1 MNKQRLLPKTFI
13 LTLLIF
19 FAVEIFA
26 QESSIDDF
34 SNAHKYGWETQ
45 TQRMQHRDIL
55 SEKTKLLQI
64 YDLNKQNPY
73 MNVLK
78 SALPGFGHFSAR
90 RYNRGTVIF
99 SIEVA
104 LFGTGY
110 YFYDQAMNMYH
121 KYEEADY
128 IGDINQYFLDARTP
142 YMYSQGFFVLGM
154 LVWVYTAFDAMKV
167 TKEYNID
174 LWNSITEDSGI
185 QNISISPNGIT
196 VRF

>member
-104 LFGTGY
+104 LF
-110 YFYDQAMNMYH
+110 
-121 KYEEADY
+121 
-128 IGDINQYFLDARTP
+128 
-142 YMYSQGFFVLGM
+142 
-154 LVWVYTAFDAMKV
+154 
-167 TKEYNID
+167 
-174 LWNSITEDSGI
+174 
-185 QNISISPNGIT
+185 
-196 VRF
+196 

>member
-1 MNKQRLLPKTFI
+1 
-13 LTLLIF
+13 
-19 FAVEIFA
+19 
-26 QESSIDDF
+26 
-34 SNAHKYGWETQ
+34 
-45 TQRMQHRDIL
+45 
-55 SEKTKLLQI
+55 
-64 YDLNKQNPY
+64 
-73 MNVLK
+73 
-78 SALPGFGHFSAR
+78 
-90 RYNRGTVIF
+90 
-99 SIEVA
+99 
-104 LFGTGY
+104 
-110 YFYDQAMNMYH
+110 MNMYH

-128 IGDINQYFLDARTP
+128 IGDINQYYLDARTP